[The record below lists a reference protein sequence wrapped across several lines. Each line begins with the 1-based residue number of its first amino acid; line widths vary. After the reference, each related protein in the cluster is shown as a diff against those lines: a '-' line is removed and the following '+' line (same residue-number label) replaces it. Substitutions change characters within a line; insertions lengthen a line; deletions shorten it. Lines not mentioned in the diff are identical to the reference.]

1 MITTVPS
8 DPLIPKWNVL
18 FVNTCKGKTDISIE
32 GSNMISYALT
42 SARSRWMCWTLSLK
56 GEGFSTSS
64 GGPADV
70 DVSEKLVWS
79 LLLHKN
85 IFSLENFGENAS
97 KTFCFPVPV
106 MARNGMLPANVF
118 KPPLP
123 GQRLT
128 SCWRHEITFATMHV
142 TCTDD
147 DVSFCNG
154 PGMLTRKIRKHVNCL
169 VNTSICGNNN
179 GNNCIKALLFTF
191 MF

>member
-1 MITTVPS
+1 MLMYQKS
-8 DPLIPKWNVL
+8 L
-18 FVNTCKGKTDISIE
+18 FDRYYCI
-32 GSNMISYALT
+32 
-42 SARSRWMCWTLSLK
+42 
-56 GEGFSTSS
+56 
-64 GGPADV
+64 
-70 DVSEKLVWS
+70 
-79 LLLHKN
+79 KN

-154 PGMLTRKIRKHVNCL
+154 PGMLTRKITKHVNCL

-179 GNNCIKALLFTF
+179 GNNCIKSFAIHIYVLKVKYKGILLYEIL
-191 MF
+191 MDWNAENYIQLS